1 MTYTVLTIFFYFI
14 WYIIQ
19 TLLLYKLHYYW
30 NKRNGQYWIYQ
41 VSFNAFVIRWRPW
54 WYAPR
59 PSPEY
64 SCRKSNWCII
74 WLTYVFLFLPRLAK
88 KTVWLNLMTLHSEKK
103 KKMTTMLML
112 VFNSFHTNRRVH
124 YRMVGDCTKLHRNQ
138 VLFLKYGVSFKV
150 LL

>member
-59 PSPEY
+59 PSPKY

-74 WLTYVFLFLPRLAK
+74 WLTYAFLFLPRLAK

-103 KKMTTMLML
+103 LNDNNVYLILGWCKYLIHSIQTEGSTIGWWAI
-112 VFNSFHTNRRVH
+112 V
-124 YRMVGDCTKLHRNQ
+124 RNCIETRSY
-138 VLFLKYGVSFKV
+138 F
-150 LL
+150 